1 MKVTVFNGSPAGCN
15 SATNVIAGAF
25 LKGAISAGAEAED
38 IFLSE
43 YHITRRGSGRP
54 RRCRPPQ
61 PVVLA
66 RSAPTPPFL

>member
-38 IFLSE
+38 IFLSD
-43 YHITRRGSGRP
+43 YHITMRGSGRP
-54 RRCRPPQ
+54 RRCMP
-61 PVVLA
+61 
-66 RSAPTPPFL
+66 

>member
-38 IFLSE
+38 IFLSD
-43 YHITRRGSGRP
+43 YHITYQRFFQQYRFFF
-54 RRCRPPQ
+54 
-61 PVVLA
+61 V
-66 RSAPTPPFL
+66 